1 MVRANMSGT
10 PPGAVATMIFKGCVR
25 AGESAAISPVEG
37 TLAAAARVRT
47 DLLDTRV
54 VIERELLL
62 VFMVAS
68 GVDCKK

>member
-1 MVRANMSGT
+1 
-10 PPGAVATMIFKGCVR
+10 MIFKGCVR

-47 DLLDTRV
+47 DLLYTLV